1 MIRALAVLALIP
13 GPAAAGLTCTFTQL
27 CSPLTDCQDHP
38 GLPFTFD
45 LVSGAL
51 ALVGEEGM
59 RFGTPLSH
67 LDAAN
72 RAFLFETSPH
82 AFLILSLSETGEAV
96 MTQQDFE
103 PGGRITSVSYFGTCR
118 PAA

>member
-1 MIRALAVLALIP
+1 MIRALALLALIP

-45 LVSGAL
+45 LIADTL
-51 ALVGEEGM
+51 ALVTGDDTYSGV
-59 RFGTPLSH
+59 PLSH
-67 LDAAN
+67 LDDAN
-72 RAFLFETSPH
+72 RAFLFETSPD